1 MSSVPLLNQLN
12 KKLNEDPA
20 NASALAEGIK
30 YQEYELEVDGNP
42 ATVNIPLREA
52 SNFEARIV
60 NITTPLTRKLVKMLL
75 REFRGIRG

>member
-12 KKLNEDPA
+12 KKLNEDPVD
-20 NASALAEGIK
+20 ASPLAEGIE
-30 YQEYELEVDGNP
+30 YQEYELEVDGKS

-60 NITTPLTRKLVKMLL
+60 EFVEPLTRKTVKLLL